1 MISDTRLPR
10 DHKIDMVKTAAIWSV
25 VLCHVAAAPFSGG
38 VVGTTSWYSA
48 VLWTSLAHACVP
60 LFFIIVF
67 YFADIDIFQRSTL
80 YWIDCNYLISSV
92 FEKRNKIAILPIDF
106 CLHPIS
112 T

>member
-10 DHKIDMVKTAAIWSV
+10 GHKIDMVKTAAIWSV

-60 LFFIIVF
+60 LFFMASGALLQIGRAHV
-67 YFADIDIFQRSTL
+67 
-80 YWIDCNYLISSV
+80 
-92 FEKRNKIAILPIDF
+92 
-106 CLHPIS
+106 
-112 T
+112 